1 MISQFFILSPRG
13 DTIIMRDY
21 LGNVPK
27 ASSEIFFRKV
37 NFWDKGGRDAPP
49 VFNVDGVSYLYVKDG
64 GVFLVATTR
73 ENVSPSLVLE
83 LLKRIGGIIKDYC
96 GLLSEEAVRKN
107 FVLLY
112 ELLDEVIDYG
122 YPQNSSSEAL
132 KEFVLNEPTMLKPS
146 KSKGDAMF
154 SGVGKGPTGVIKSIL
169 DTSRTEGKAREEIFV
184 DIVEKISCTFSSSG
198 HVQTSQID
206 GAIQVKSYLTGNP
219 AIAIAL
225 NDSLVIGRRE
235 TSGSVDYGGY
245 GRGSDTVMLDDCN
258 FHQSVSLD
266 RFETERTL
274 QLVPPDGEF
283 AVMNYRSTY
292 PFKPPFR
299 VSTTVDE
306 DPNSALKAIIT
317 IRITPD
323 FGGDKAAS
331 GLEVVVPMPR
341 EVARVHCELG
351 RDAKSGAAGQTWD
364 WQERARRLVWKFKRV
379 QGGLEHT
386 LRVRAT
392 LSDGWGPSIKKSIG
406 PINLQFTIP
415 MYCASRLQVRYLQI
429 LKEHKSHQP
438 YRWVRYVTLS
448 NSYVVRT

>member
-13 DTIIMRDY
+13 DTIITRDY

-27 ASSEIFFRKV
+27 TSSEVFFRKV
-37 NFWDKGGRDAPP
+37 SFWDKGGRDAPP
-49 VFNVDGVSYLYVKDG
+49 VFSVDGVSYLYVKDG
-64 GVFLVATTR
+64 GVLLVATTR

-132 KEFVLNEPTMLKPS
+132 KEFILNEPTVLKS
-146 KSKGDAMF
+146 RGSGSLF

-169 DTSRTEGKAREEIFV
+169 DTSRTDGKVREEIFV

-198 HVQTSQID
+198 ALQNSQID

-235 TSGSVDYGGY
+235 GSQNDYGGY
-245 GRGSDTVMLDDCN
+245 GRGMDAVMLDDCN

-266 RFETERTL
+266 RFETERL
-274 QLVPPDGEF
+274 LELVPPDGEF

-299 VSTTVDE
+299 VQTVVE
-306 DPNSALKAIIT
+306 DDANTALKANIS
-317 IRITPD
+317 IRISPE
-323 FGGDKAAS
+323 FGSDKAAS

-341 EVARVHCELG
+341 EVQRVSCDNLKPSQTLG
-351 RDAKSGAAGQTWD
+351 PASWD
-364 WQERARRLVWKFKRV
+364 WQERAHKLVWKFKRV
-379 QGGLEHT
+379 QGGADIT
-386 LRVRAT
+386 LKVRAT
-392 LSDGWGPSIKKSIG
+392 LSEALGAGIKRGVG
-406 PINLQFTIP
+406 PINLQFTVP

-429 LKEHKSHQP
+429 LKDHKSNQP

-448 NSYVVRT
+448 NSYVIRT